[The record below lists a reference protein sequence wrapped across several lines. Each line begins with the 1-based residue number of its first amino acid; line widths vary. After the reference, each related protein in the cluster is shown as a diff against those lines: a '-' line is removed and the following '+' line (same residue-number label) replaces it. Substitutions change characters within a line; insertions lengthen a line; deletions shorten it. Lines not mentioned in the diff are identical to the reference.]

1 MTLEALASEIATAAK
16 KDAKDITDVAKAEAK
31 EILGEATAETN
42 AHIEE
47 IDSRAERECTQI
59 KTETVASARQAN
71 QKAQLIARR
80 EELDATWDTVREQ
93 VGSSSLN
100 GRSGLLKALL
110 AQAKSDAEKGMVLRP
125 VSIDRPTLE
134 LDSTGFDI
142 GSDVDGLGGFVLET
156 KDSSVVLDYR
166 FDGRLDESWKSSLS
180 SVTSALFG
188 DA

>member
-1 MTLEALASEIATAAK
+1 
-16 KDAKDITDVAKAEAK
+16 
-31 EILGEATAETN
+31 
-42 AHIEE
+42 
-47 IDSRAERECTQI
+47 
-59 KTETVASARQAN
+59 
-71 QKAQLIARR
+71 
-80 EELDATWDTVREQ
+80 
-93 VGSSSLN
+93 
-100 GRSGLLKALL
+100 
-110 AQAKSDAEKGMVLRP
+110 MVLRP

-166 FDGRLDESWKSSLS
+166 FDGRLDESWKSTLS